1 MAYDQGL
8 AELLRTDLTGERIT
22 ETQMFGGLCFMLDGH
37 MLCGPHKAGVMFR
50 VGKANMAAALA
61 LAGVGPMG
69 FTGRA
74 MTGLVDAQD
83 EAMADDQTRAAL
95 LAMAIAF
102 VKSLPAK

>member
-8 AELLRTDLTGERIT
+8 AELLRTDLEGERIT
-22 ETQMFGGLCFMLDGH
+22 EKKMFGGLCFMLEGH

-50 VGKANMAAALA
+50 VGKANRTAALA

-69 FTGRA
+69 FTGRT
-74 MTGLVDAQD
+74 MTGIVDAQD